1 MAAGAGRGSEGGRQS
16 EAVRRPCS
24 LVAAMFDTY
33 RYKTGSGAAAAAAAA
48 AQSCSGGTSAP
59 SLSPSSVRRSGSPP
73 AEHAMMFEFSPAIQ
87 ISDKPFEKERGVPG
101 RRREGDHTAY

>member
-33 RYKTGSGAAAAAAAA
+33 RYKTGSGAAA
-48 AQSCSGGTSAP
+48 QSCSGGTSAP
-59 SLSPSSVRRSGSPP
+59 SLPPSSVRRSGSPP